1 MSRNSLYVLNIY
13 NHEGTYVFDDPQ
25 VDLVREPFV
34 MGMPEIIE
42 HQMGGGPIDTFTAI
56 FSAAAFPGHNT
67 VLKRLHAEYGGTWYE
82 LSGTRLEGWLCPAL
96 FKYFEV
102 APETLYI
109 QFKDTSHQK

>member
-1 MSRNSLYVLNIY
+1 MNSLYVLKIY

-56 FSAAAFPGHNT
+56 FSAAAFPGYNT
-67 VLKRLHAEYGGTWYE
+67 VLKRLHPEYGGTWYE
-82 LSGTRLEGWLCPAL
+82 LDGTHLQGWLCPAL
-96 FKYFEV
+96 FKYFQV
-102 APETLYI
+102 APERLYV
-109 QFKDTSHQK
+109 QFTDTSCQS